1 MKKIITVALCVMG
14 LSGCVPPQGNY
25 GTQHQVKQVVKRP
38 AFPVEEYAALPKKG
52 TGVVKDELFGVTR
65 GGDVKIGAG
74 QSITLRPLTSYVRNT
89 PKIDFQTQELEP
101 IDKRISAY
109 DRVINTDAQG
119 KFEFDNVPPGEY
131 SVFGMFSWYAGYMP
145 QLVFLNKDI
154 TVKNG
159 ETVQVQP

>member
-1 MKKIITVALCVMG
+1 MKG
-14 LSGCVPPQGNY
+14 
-25 GTQHQVKQVVKRP
+25 
-38 AFPVEEYAALPKKG
+38 
-52 TGVVKDELFGVTR
+52 ELFGVTR

-119 KFEFDNVPPGEY
+119 KFEFDNVPPASTAC
-131 SVFGMFSWYAGYMP
+131 SVCLAGTR
-145 QLVFLNKDI
+145 VTCRNWCS
-154 TVKNG
+154 
-159 ETVQVQP
+159 

>member
-1 MKKIITVALCVMG
+1 MKKNYNCSVMCNG
-14 LSGCVPPQGNY
+14 FVWMCTASRGNY
-25 GTQHQVKQVVKRP
+25 GTQHQVKSCEAPSLSCRRVRS
-38 AFPVEEYAALPKKG
+38 AAQKG
-52 TGVVKDELFGVTR
+52 TGVVKGELFGVTR

-74 QSITLRPLTSYVRNT
+74 QSITLRPLTHTLKHTEDRFPDTRTRTYRQTHFLPMTESSTLT
-89 PKIDFQTQELEP
+89 PKVNLNLITC
-101 IDKRISAY
+101 RRA
-109 DRVINTDAQG
+109 
-119 KFEFDNVPPGEY
+119 EY